1 MKKICNSILAFLLVF
16 SMILTLPGDV
26 WAAGNQQNTV
36 EEAGEELE
44 VTEETAEKLVTDMFG
59 EPLEEGT
66 ETGEE
71 YQYKVSNDALSGI
84 IDGIEDM
91 HANETGEQED
101 NTLDE
106 EEFSSANSEEEP
118 QVENSGEETTEEVL
132 SISSERS
139 LMLPFALNLP
149 IAFMAK
155 EELFEKFFS
164 RTLMDFCG
172 AFAVRRDKV
181 EVSTIKTALN
191 IKNTNW
197 MLGLFPQGTRD
208 SSQKV
213 ERITKGFASFAKATK
228 TGILPVAIIG
238 TDQKPQWPFSPKLT
252 VKIGKVIPYS
262 DDIDDMMQQWC
273 TSISTMTG
281 KEYVLE

>member
-1 MKKICNSILAFLLVF
+1 MSTFSKRDAKIYNKFRTVFQWITCHLCFGSFIRLMYDYSVEGRENIPQQGKFIVAANHISGRDPFL
-16 SMILTLPGDV
+16 
-26 WAAGNQQNTV
+26 
-36 EEAGEELE
+36 
-44 VTEETAEKLVTDMFG
+44 
-59 EPLEEGT
+59 
-66 ETGEE
+66 
-71 YQYKVSNDALSGI
+71 
-84 IDGIEDM
+84 
-91 HANETGEQED
+91 
-101 NTLDE
+101 
-106 EEFSSANSEEEP
+106 
-118 QVENSGEETTEEVL
+118 
-132 SISSERS
+132 
-139 LMLPFALNLP
+139 LPFALNLP

-213 ERITKGFASFAKATK
+213 EKITKGFASFAKATK

-238 TDQKPQWPFSPKLT
+238 TDQKPKWPFSPKLT
-252 VKIGKVIPYS
+252 VKIGKIIPYS
-262 DDIDDMMQQWC
+262 DNIDDMIKQWC
-273 TSISTMTG
+273 DSISQMTG

>member
-1 MKKICNSILAFLLVF
+1 MSTFSKRDTKTYNKFRTMFQWITCHLCFGSFVRLMYDYSVEGRENIPEQGKFIVAANHISGRDPFLL
-16 SMILTLPGDV
+16 
-26 WAAGNQQNTV
+26 
-36 EEAGEELE
+36 
-44 VTEETAEKLVTDMFG
+44 
-59 EPLEEGT
+59 PL
-66 ETGEE
+66 
-71 YQYKVSNDALSGI
+71 
-84 IDGIEDM
+84 
-91 HANETGEQED
+91 
-101 NTLDE
+101 
-106 EEFSSANSEEEP
+106 
-118 QVENSGEETTEEVL
+118 
-132 SISSERS
+132 
-139 LMLPFALNLP
+139 ALNLP

-213 ERITKGFASFAKATK
+213 EKITKGFASFAKATK

-238 TDQKPQWPFSPKLT
+238 TDQKPKWPFSPKLT

-262 DDIDDMMQQWC
+262 DNIDDMMRQWC
-273 TSISTMTG
+273 DAISNMTG